1 MPAHRDDEL
10 FNSPPIVTS
19 LCDDDGYDNDEQIA
33 CVCVKK
39 TKGTKKKKKEKP
51 FLTEPVCR
59 EAGKWWTANRCLCVE
74 PIQIKL
80 ARKKKGRKP
89 FSFKSFFTDHISN
102 ELVKLNDIKKIN
114 IMIISSIYPWL
125 FIHLPLL
132 L

>member
-39 TKGTKKKKKEKP
+39 TKGTKKKKKKEKP

-80 ARKKKGRKP
+80 ARKKKDANLSVSKVSSPIIFRMNW
-89 FSFKSFFTDHISN
+89 SN
-102 ELVKLNDIKKIN
+102 LTI
-114 IMIISSIYPWL
+114 
-125 FIHLPLL
+125 
-132 L
+132 